1 MLALYT
7 RISTE
12 IRTRLSR
19 EEEGATA
26 VEYGLI
32 VGVIAVAL
40 IAALALL
47 GPQVAG
53 LFESVT
59 NGITPGGTGGVVTG
73 GSSSTD

>member
-32 VGVIAVAL
+32 VGLIAVAL
-40 IAALALL
+40 IAVVGVLTGALSGVFNDISGTLDN
-47 GPQVAG
+47 
-53 LFESVT
+53 VT
-59 NGITPGGTGGVVTG
+59 VGTPATSNG
-73 GSSSTD
+73 

>member
-32 VGVIAVAL
+32 VGLIAVAL
-40 IAALALL
+40 IAALAVL
-47 GPQVAG
+47 GPAIQEAFGNISTTLKTNDVPPTAG
-53 LFESVT
+53 
-59 NGITPGGTGGVVTG
+59 
-73 GSSSTD
+73 

>member
-32 VGVIAVAL
+32 VGLIAVVIIGAF
-40 IAALALL
+40 AALSGALE
-47 GPQVAG
+47 G
-53 LFESVT
+53 LFAD
-59 NGITPGGTGGVVTG
+59 ITGTLGGAETTVG
-73 GSSSTD
+73 

>member
-47 GPQVAG
+47 GPQIGA
-53 LFESVT
+53 LFGE
-59 NGITPGGTGGVVTG
+59 VTG
-73 GSSSTD
+73 GISGDLDVTTPTD

>member
-32 VGVIAVAL
+32 VGLIAVAL
-40 IAALALL
+40 ITAVGVLTGAL
-47 GPQVAG
+47 G
-53 LFESVT
+53 SVF
-59 NGITPGGTGGVVTG
+59 NDIRDSLNVVTPGTTG
-73 GSSSTD
+73 S

>member
-32 VGVIAVAL
+32 VGLIAVV
-40 IAALALL
+40 IVAAFAAL
-47 GPQVAG
+47 GPQIST
-53 LFESVT
+53 LFA
-59 NGITPGGTGGVVTG
+59 NIGGTLESAPTT
-73 GSSSTD
+73 STP